1 MYQDKVVAAIKVNGR
16 VLREQGDTVSLP
28 FGCEYS
34 ILVKNLNSVRAQIT
48 IAVDGADAAGQLVI
62 APNSSIELERFIRNG
77 NLQSGNRFKF
87 IERTAEV
94 EAHRG
99 IGSDDGLIRVEAWR
113 ERVQQFVDIPVPR
126 YYDDPIP
133 VPRPNPYWPYY
144 PPRPYPRYRGGMP
157 STPMRANMSASLG
170 RRPGQPTMRG
180 PSARPQS
187 TNTTNANINTASMG
201 DNLPVMDC
209 AFDGITVPGSESRQQ
224 FRHVSGFPLE
234 PQSTVIV
241 LRLRGAVAGATVET
255 PVTVDL
261 KPECSSCGKTNKA
274 DSQYCAR
281 CGTALV
287 MY

>member
-48 IAVDGADAAGQLVI
+48 VAVDGADAAGQLVI

-87 IERTAEV
+87 IERTSEI

-133 VPRPNPYWPYY
+133 VPRPYPVPYWPYY
-144 PPRPYPRYRGGMP
+144 PPRPRIHPRYRDIGVP
-157 STPMRANMSASLG
+157 RRAMSASLG
-170 RRPGQPTMRG
+170 RG
-180 PSARPQS
+180 PSARSASRPV
-187 TNTTNANINTASMG
+187 NAPRPDSVNLNTATVGAMT
-201 DNLPVMDC
+201 
-209 AFDGITVPGSESRQQ
+209 DGITVPGSESRQQ
-224 FRHVSGFPLE
+224 FHYVSGFPLE

-241 LRLRGAVAGATVET
+241 LRLRGAIAGAPIET

-261 KPECSSCGKTNKA
+261 KPECSTCGKANKG

-287 MY
+287 VY